1 MNENLFFINTYEDFL
16 LGNLENLSIDKNIGT
31 GAIVLSSNN
40 NKYIEYGI
48 YTSQVI
54 NLKTFKRLLVSWNC
68 ETPKGTWIE
77 VQARAFISYYD
88 DNKNSTYEWSDWLS
102 FGKWGTHIKR
112 SSKSPDSHL
121 AKISTDEFII
131 KGNYTDTASKIQI
144 RALLHTENTNV
155 TPSIRQFIISYKDN
169 TPRINGIEIP
179 SNKIIDVPSY
189 SQYIRDKN
197 IVSVICS
204 PTSITMLL
212 NRRNENLIVEETA
225 WSCFD
230 YDYEAFGN
238 WLFNVAFAS
247 SLGYESFVEYGNL
260 KSLKREIYSGYPVAV
275 SVKYTNDI
283 NNLEYPY
290 IENAPITTAG
300 NILVVRGFEK
310 KDGID
315 YVVVNDPAG
324 KSNESVTRRYKLSEF
339 ESAWH
344 RGSNIMYIIHD
355 KEVEINNNRIEASL
369 ELKNN
374 KENLYSVLVNDTYLD
389 LSSDFVKTILITYD
403 NGLTFEYLVPYNNH
417 YLALE
422 NKNKCVIYIIG
433 SDGFTYVC
441 NCDELSY

>member
-77 VQARAFISYYD
+77 IQARAFISYYD
-88 DNKNSTYEWSDWLS
+88 DNENSTYEWSDWLS

-155 TPSIRQFIISYKDN
+155 TPSIRQFVISYKDN
-169 TPRINGIEIP
+169 TPRLKNIEIP
-179 SNKIIDVPSY
+179 SDKIIDVPSY

-197 IVSVICS
+197 IGSVICS

-300 NILVVRGFEK
+300 HILVVRGFEK

-344 RGSNIMYIIHD
+344 RGSNIMYVIHD
-355 KEVEINNNRIEASL
+355 KKVEINNNRIEASL

-441 NCDELSY
+441 NC

>member
-77 VQARAFISYYD
+77 IQARAFISYYD
-88 DNKNSTYEWSDWLS
+88 DNENSTYEWSDWLS

-197 IVSVICS
+197 IGSVICS

-260 KSLKREIYSGYPVAV
+260 KSLKREIYSEYPVAV

-300 NILVVRGFEK
+300 HILVVRGFEK

-344 RGSNIMYIIHD
+344 RGSNIMYVIHD
-355 KEVEINNNRIEASL
+355 KKVEINNNRIEASL

-403 NGLTFEYLVPYNNH
+403 NGLTFESLVPFNNH

-422 NKNKCVIYIIG
+422 NKNNCIIYIIG

-441 NCDELSY
+441 NC

>member
-155 TPSIRQFIISYKDN
+155 TPSIRQFVISYKDN
-169 TPRINGIEIP
+169 PPRLKGIEIP
-179 SNKIIDVPSY
+179 SDKIIDVPSY

-197 IVSVICS
+197 IGSVICS

-300 NILVVRGFEK
+300 HILVVRGFEK

-422 NKNKCVIYIIG
+422 NKNKCIIYIIG

-441 NCDELSY
+441 NC

>member
-155 TPSIRQFIISYKDN
+155 TPSIRQFVISYKDN
-169 TPRINGIEIP
+169 TPRLKNIEIP
-179 SNKIIDVPSY
+179 SDKIIDVPSY

-197 IVSVICS
+197 IGSVICS

-300 NILVVRGFEK
+300 HILVVRGFEK

-344 RGSNIMYIIHD
+344 RGSNIMYIIHN

-422 NKNKCVIYIIG
+422 NKNKCIIYIIG

-441 NCDELSY
+441 NC

>member
-77 VQARAFISYYD
+77 IQARAFISYYD
-88 DNKNSTYEWSDWLS
+88 DNENSTYEWSDWLS

-155 TPSIRQFIISYKDN
+155 TPSIRQFVISYKDN
-169 TPRINGIEIP
+169 TPRLKSIEIP
-179 SNKIIDVPSY
+179 SDKIIDVPSY

-197 IVSVICS
+197 IGGVICS

-260 KSLKREIYSGYPVAV
+260 KSLKREIYSEYPVAV

-300 NILVVRGFEK
+300 HILVVRGFEK

-422 NKNKCVIYIIG
+422 NKNNCKIYIVG

-441 NCDELSY
+441 NC

>member
-77 VQARAFISYYD
+77 IQARAFISYYD
-88 DNKNSTYEWSDWLS
+88 DNENSTYEWSDWLS

-131 KGNYTDTASKIQI
+131 KGSYTDTASKIQI

-169 TPRINGIEIP
+169 TPRLKSIEIP

-197 IVSVICS
+197 IGGVICS

-260 KSLKREIYSGYPVAV
+260 KSLKREIGRAHV
-275 SVKYTNDI
+275 
-283 NNLEYPY
+283 
-290 IENAPITTAG
+290 
-300 NILVVRGFEK
+300 
-310 KDGID
+310 
-315 YVVVNDPAG
+315 
-324 KSNESVTRRYKLSEF
+324 
-339 ESAWH
+339 
-344 RGSNIMYIIHD
+344 
-355 KEVEINNNRIEASL
+355 
-369 ELKNN
+369 
-374 KENLYSVLVNDTYLD
+374 
-389 LSSDFVKTILITYD
+389 
-403 NGLTFEYLVPYNNH
+403 
-417 YLALE
+417 
-422 NKNKCVIYIIG
+422 
-433 SDGFTYVC
+433 
-441 NCDELSY
+441 

>member
-88 DNKNSTYEWSDWLS
+88 DNENSTYEWSDWLS

-155 TPSIRQFIISYKDN
+155 TPSIRQFVISYKNN
-169 TPRINGIEIP
+169 TPRLKGIEIP

-197 IVSVICS
+197 IGSVICS

-300 NILVVRGFEK
+300 HILVVRGFEK

-344 RGSNIMYIIHD
+344 RGSNIMYVIHD
-355 KEVEINNNRIEASL
+355 KKVEINNNRIEASL

-403 NGLTFEYLVPYNNH
+403 NGLTFESLVPYNNH

-422 NKNKCVIYIIG
+422 NKNNCKIYIVG

-441 NCDELSY
+441 NC

>member
-88 DNKNSTYEWSDWLS
+88 DNENSTYEWSDWLS

-155 TPSIRQFIISYKDN
+155 TPSIRQFVISYKDN
-169 TPRINGIEIP
+169 TPRLKNIEIP
-179 SNKIIDVPSY
+179 SDKIIDVPSY

-197 IVSVICS
+197 IGSVICS

-260 KSLKREIYSGYPVAV
+260 KSLKREIYSEYPVAV

-300 NILVVRGFEK
+300 HILVVRGFEK

-355 KEVEINNNRIEASL
+355 KEVEINNSRIETSL

-422 NKNKCVIYIIG
+422 NKNKCIIYIIG

-441 NCDELSY
+441 NC

>member
-88 DNKNSTYEWSDWLS
+88 DNENSTYEWSDWLS

-155 TPSIRQFIISYKDN
+155 TPSIRQFVISYKDN
-169 TPRINGIEIP
+169 TPRLKSIEIH
-179 SNKIIDVPSY
+179 SDKIIDVPSY

-197 IVSVICS
+197 IGSVICS

-300 NILVVRGFEK
+300 HILVVRGFEK

-422 NKNKCVIYIIG
+422 NKNKCIIYIIG

-441 NCDELSY
+441 NC

>member
-77 VQARAFISYYD
+77 IQARAFISYYD
-88 DNKNSTYEWSDWLS
+88 DNENSTYEWSDWLS

-131 KGNYTDTASKIQI
+131 KGNYTDTASKVQI
-144 RALLHTENTNV
+144 RALLHSEDTNV
-155 TPSIRQFIISYKDN
+155 TPSIRQFVISYKNN
-169 TPRINGIEIP
+169 TPRLKSIEIP
-179 SNKIIDVPSY
+179 SDKIIDVPSY

-197 IVSVICS
+197 IGSVICS

-300 NILVVRGFEK
+300 HILVVRGFEK

-344 RGSNIMYIIHD
+344 RGSNIMYVIHD
-355 KEVEINNNRIEASL
+355 KEVEINNSRIETSL

-403 NGLTFEYLVPYNNH
+403 NGLTFESLVPYNNH

-422 NKNKCVIYIIG
+422 NKNNCKIYIVG

-441 NCDELSY
+441 NC

>member
-88 DNKNSTYEWSDWLS
+88 DNENSTYEWSDWLS

-169 TPRINGIEIP
+169 TPRIKGIEIP

-197 IVSVICS
+197 IGSVICS

-300 NILVVRGFEK
+300 HILVVRGFEK

-344 RGSNIMYIIHD
+344 RGSNIMYVIHD
-355 KEVEINNNRIEASL
+355 KKVEINNNRIEASL

-422 NKNKCVIYIIG
+422 NKNKCIIYIVG

-441 NCDELSY
+441 NC

>member
-77 VQARAFISYYD
+77 IQARAFISYYD
-88 DNKNSTYEWSDWLS
+88 DNENSTYEWSDWLS

-155 TPSIRQFIISYKDN
+155 TPSIRQFVISYKDN
-169 TPRINGIEIP
+169 TPRLKNIEIP
-179 SNKIIDVPSY
+179 SDKIIDVPSY

-197 IVSVICS
+197 IGSVICS

-300 NILVVRGFEK
+300 HILVVRGFEK

-344 RGSNIMYIIHD
+344 RGSNIMYVIHD
-355 KEVEINNNRIEASL
+355 KKVEINNNRIEASL

-403 NGLTFEYLVPYNNH
+403 NGLTFESLVPYNNH

-422 NKNKCVIYIIG
+422 NKNNCKIYIVG

-441 NCDELSY
+441 NC

>member
-155 TPSIRQFIISYKDN
+155 TPSIRQFVISYKDN
-169 TPRINGIEIP
+169 TPRLKNIEIP
-179 SNKIIDVPSY
+179 SDKIIDVPSY

-197 IVSVICS
+197 IGSVICS

-300 NILVVRGFEK
+300 HILVVRGFEK

-355 KEVEINNNRIEASL
+355 KEVEINNSL

-422 NKNKCVIYIIG
+422 NKNKCIIYIIG

-441 NCDELSY
+441 NC

>member
-77 VQARAFISYYD
+77 IQARAFISYYD
-88 DNKNSTYEWSDWLS
+88 DNENSTYEWSDWLS

-155 TPSIRQFIISYKDN
+155 TPSIRQFVISYKDN
-169 TPRINGIEIP
+169 TPRLKNIEIP
-179 SNKIIDVPSY
+179 SDKIIDVPSY

-197 IVSVICS
+197 IGSVICS

-260 KSLKREIYSGYPVAV
+260 KSLKREIYSEYPVAV
-275 SVKYTNDI
+275 SVKYTNDV

-300 NILVVRGFEK
+300 HILVVRGFEK

-344 RGSNIMYIIHD
+344 RGSNIMYVIHD

-422 NKNKCVIYIIG
+422 NKNKCIIYIIG

-441 NCDELSY
+441 NC

>member
-88 DNKNSTYEWSDWLS
+88 DNENSTYEWSDWLS

-155 TPSIRQFIISYKDN
+155 TPSIRQFVISYKDN
-169 TPRINGIEIP
+169 TPRLKNIEIP
-179 SNKIIDVPSY
+179 SDKIIDVPSY

-197 IVSVICS
+197 IGSVICS

-300 NILVVRGFEK
+300 HILVVRGFEK

-324 KSNESVTRRYKLSEF
+324 KSNESVTRRYNLSEF

-344 RGSNIMYIIHD
+344 RGSNIMYVIHD
-355 KEVEINNNRIEASL
+355 KKVEINNNRIEASL

-422 NKNKCVIYIIG
+422 NKNNCKIYIVG

-441 NCDELSY
+441 NC

>member
-77 VQARAFISYYD
+77 IQARAFISYYD
-88 DNKNSTYEWSDWLS
+88 DNENSTYEWSDWLS

-155 TPSIRQFIISYKDN
+155 TPSIRQFVISYKDN
-169 TPRINGIEIP
+169 TPRLKNIEIP
-179 SNKIIDVPSY
+179 SDKIIDVPSY

-197 IVSVICS
+197 IGSVICS

-260 KSLKREIYSGYPVAV
+260 KSLKREIYSEYPVAV

-300 NILVVRGFEK
+300 HILVVRGFEK

-422 NKNKCVIYIIG
+422 NKNKCIIYIIG

-441 NCDELSY
+441 NC

>member
-155 TPSIRQFIISYKDN
+155 TPSIRRFIISYKDN
-169 TPRINGIEIP
+169 PPRIKGIEIP

-197 IVSVICS
+197 IGSVICS

-260 KSLKREIYSGYPVAV
+260 KRLKREIYSGYPVAV

-300 NILVVRGFEK
+300 HILVVRGFEK

-422 NKNKCVIYIIG
+422 NKNKCIIYIIG

-441 NCDELSY
+441 NC

>member
-88 DNKNSTYEWSDWLS
+88 DNENSTYEWSDWLS

-169 TPRINGIEIP
+169 TPRIKGIEIP

-197 IVSVICS
+197 IGSVICS

-300 NILVVRGFEK
+300 HILVVRGFEK

-339 ESAWH
+339 ENAWH
-344 RGSNIMYIIHD
+344 RGSNIMYVIHD
-355 KEVEINNNRIEASL
+355 KKVEINNNRIEASL

-422 NKNKCVIYIIG
+422 NKNKCIIYIIG

-441 NCDELSY
+441 NC

>member
-260 KSLKREIYSGYPVAV
+260 KSLKREIYSEYPVAV

-344 RGSNIMYIIHD
+344 RGSNIMYVIHD

-441 NCDELSY
+441 NC

>member
-88 DNKNSTYEWSDWLS
+88 DNENSTYEWSDWLS

-169 TPRINGIEIP
+169 TPRIKGIEIP

-197 IVSVICS
+197 IGSVICS

-300 NILVVRGFEK
+300 HILVVRGFEK

-339 ESAWH
+339 ENAWH
-344 RGSNIMYIIHD
+344 RGSNIMYVIHD
-355 KEVEINNNRIEASL
+355 KKVEINNNRIEASL

-422 NKNKCVIYIIG
+422 NKNNCKIYIVG

-441 NCDELSY
+441 NC

>member
-88 DNKNSTYEWSDWLS
+88 DNKNSTYECSDWLS

-169 TPRINGIEIP
+169 TPRIKGIEIP

-197 IVSVICS
+197 IGSVICS

-300 NILVVRGFEK
+300 HILVVRGFEK

-339 ESAWH
+339 ENAWH
-344 RGSNIMYIIHD
+344 RGSNIMYVIHD
-355 KEVEINNNRIEASL
+355 KKVEINNNRIEASL

-422 NKNKCVIYIIG
+422 NKNNCKIYIVG

-441 NCDELSY
+441 NC

>member
-88 DNKNSTYEWSDWLS
+88 DNENSTYEWSDWLS

-155 TPSIRQFIISYKDN
+155 TPSIRRFIISYKDN
-169 TPRINGIEIP
+169 PPRIKGIEIP

-197 IVSVICS
+197 IGSVICS

-300 NILVVRGFEK
+300 HILVVRGFEK

-422 NKNKCVIYIIG
+422 NKNKCIIYIIG

-441 NCDELSY
+441 NC

>member
-77 VQARAFISYYD
+77 IQARAFISYYD
-88 DNKNSTYEWSDWLS
+88 DNENSTYEWSDWLS

-144 RALLHTENTNV
+144 RALLHSEDTNV
-155 TPSIRQFIISYKDN
+155 TPSIRQFVISYKNN
-169 TPRINGIEIP
+169 TPRLKGIEIP

-197 IVSVICS
+197 IGSVICS

-300 NILVVRGFEK
+300 HILVVRGFEK

-339 ESAWH
+339 ENAWH
-344 RGSNIMYIIHD
+344 RGSNIMYVIHD
-355 KEVEINNNRIEASL
+355 KEVEINNSRIETSL

-422 NKNKCVIYIIG
+422 NKNKCIIYIIG

-441 NCDELSY
+441 NC

>member
-88 DNKNSTYEWSDWLS
+88 DNENSTYEWSDWLS

-169 TPRINGIEIP
+169 TPRIKGIEIP

-197 IVSVICS
+197 IGSVICS

-260 KSLKREIYSGYPVAV
+260 KSLKREIYSEYPVAV

-300 NILVVRGFEK
+300 HILVVRGFEK

-339 ESAWH
+339 ENAWH
-344 RGSNIMYIIHD
+344 RGSNIMYVIHD
-355 KEVEINNNRIEASL
+355 KKVEINNNRIEASL

-422 NKNKCVIYIIG
+422 NKNKCIIYIIG

-441 NCDELSY
+441 NC

>member
-169 TPRINGIEIP
+169 TPRIKGIEIP

-197 IVSVICS
+197 IGSVICS

-300 NILVVRGFEK
+300 HILVVRGFEK

-339 ESAWH
+339 ENAWH
-344 RGSNIMYIIHD
+344 RGSNIMYVIHD

-422 NKNKCVIYIIG
+422 NKNNCKIYIVG

-441 NCDELSY
+441 NC

>member
-169 TPRINGIEIP
+169 TPRIKGIEIP

-197 IVSVICS
+197 IGSVICS

-300 NILVVRGFEK
+300 HILVVRGFEK

-344 RGSNIMYIIHD
+344 RGSNIMYVIHD
-355 KEVEINNNRIEASL
+355 KKVEINNNRIEASL

-422 NKNKCVIYIIG
+422 NKNNCKIYIVG

-441 NCDELSY
+441 NC

>member
-155 TPSIRQFIISYKDN
+155 TPSIRQFVISYKDN
-169 TPRINGIEIP
+169 TPRLKNIEIP
-179 SNKIIDVPSY
+179 SDKIIDVPSY

-197 IVSVICS
+197 IGSVICS

-300 NILVVRGFEK
+300 HILVVRGFEK

-344 RGSNIMYIIHD
+344 RGSNIMYVIHD

-422 NKNKCVIYIIG
+422 NKNKCIIYIIG

-441 NCDELSY
+441 NC

>member
-88 DNKNSTYEWSDWLS
+88 DNENSTYEWSDWLS

-169 TPRINGIEIP
+169 TPRIKGIEIP

-197 IVSVICS
+197 IGSVICS

-300 NILVVRGFEK
+300 HILVVRGFEK
-310 KDGID
+310 KDDID
-315 YVVVNDPAG
+315 YVVVNDPAD

-339 ESAWH
+339 ENAWH
-344 RGSNIMYIIHD
+344 RGSNIMYVIHD

-441 NCDELSY
+441 NC

>member
-155 TPSIRQFIISYKDN
+155 TPSIRQFVISYKDN
-169 TPRINGIEIP
+169 TPRLKNIEIP
-179 SNKIIDVPSY
+179 SDKIIDVPSY

-197 IVSVICS
+197 IGSVICS

-300 NILVVRGFEK
+300 HILVVRGFEK

-422 NKNKCVIYIIG
+422 NKNKCIIYIIG

-441 NCDELSY
+441 NC

>member
-169 TPRINGIEIP
+169 TPRIKGIEIP
-179 SNKIIDVPSY
+179 SDKIIDVPSY

-197 IVSVICS
+197 IGSVICS

-300 NILVVRGFEK
+300 HILVVRGFEK

-422 NKNKCVIYIIG
+422 NKNKCIIYIIG

-441 NCDELSY
+441 NC

>member
-169 TPRINGIEIP
+169 TPRLKNIEIP
-179 SNKIIDVPSY
+179 SDKIIDVPSY

-197 IVSVICS
+197 IGSVICS

-300 NILVVRGFEK
+300 HILVVRGFEK

-422 NKNKCVIYIIG
+422 NKNKCIIYIIG

-441 NCDELSY
+441 NC

>member
-169 TPRINGIEIP
+169 TPRIKGIEIP

-197 IVSVICS
+197 IGSVICS

-300 NILVVRGFEK
+300 HILVVRGFEK

-422 NKNKCVIYIIG
+422 NKNKCIIYIIG

-441 NCDELSY
+441 NC

>member
-88 DNKNSTYEWSDWLS
+88 DNENSTYEWSDWLS

-155 TPSIRQFIISYKDN
+155 TPSIRQFVISYKDN
-169 TPRINGIEIP
+169 TARLKNIEIP
-179 SNKIIDVPSY
+179 SDKIIDVPSY

-197 IVSVICS
+197 IGSVICS

-300 NILVVRGFEK
+300 HILVVRGFEK

-324 KSNESVTRRYKLSEF
+324 KSNESVTRRYNLSEF

-344 RGSNIMYIIHD
+344 RGSNIMYVIHD
-355 KEVEINNNRIEASL
+355 KKVEINNNRIEASL

-422 NKNKCVIYIIG
+422 NKNNCKIYIVG

-441 NCDELSY
+441 NC

>member
-155 TPSIRQFIISYKDN
+155 TPSIRQFVISYKDN
-169 TPRINGIEIP
+169 TPRLKNIEIP
-179 SNKIIDVPSY
+179 SDKIIDVPSY

-197 IVSVICS
+197 IGSVICS

-300 NILVVRGFEK
+300 HILVVRGFEK

-355 KEVEINNNRIEASL
+355 KEVEINNSRIETSL

-403 NGLTFEYLVPYNNH
+403 NSLTFEYLVPYNNH

-422 NKNKCVIYIIG
+422 NKNNCKIYIVG

-441 NCDELSY
+441 NC

>member
-155 TPSIRQFIISYKDN
+155 TPSIRQFVISYKDN
-169 TPRINGIEIP
+169 TPRLKNIEIP
-179 SNKIIDVPSY
+179 SDKIIDVPSY

-197 IVSVICS
+197 IGSVICS

-260 KSLKREIYSGYPVAV
+260 KSLKREIYSEYPVAV

-300 NILVVRGFEK
+300 HILVVRGFEK

-422 NKNKCVIYIIG
+422 NKNKCIIYIIG

-441 NCDELSY
+441 NC

>member
-169 TPRINGIEIP
+169 TPRIKGIEIP

-197 IVSVICS
+197 IGSVICS

-300 NILVVRGFEK
+300 HILVVRGFEK

-344 RGSNIMYIIHD
+344 RGSNIMYVIHD
-355 KEVEINNNRIEASL
+355 KKVEINNNRIEASL

-441 NCDELSY
+441 NC